1 MHRPKV
7 TSLAQIIKWIIL
19 AVVIILLIN
28 YLIKNSH
35 EFSFLKKI
43 RIEYIIPVILLNIF
57 NLLLS
62 CSRFYMM
69 LTHVSH
75 RIPLY
80 TVFKY
85 FIFGRF
91 INKFIPYGGSVY
103 RAIMFK
109 KTDGVSYKK
118 YIASNISFDW
128 LNLIYSTLLGV
139 AVIGFYDPQ
148 LKIRSIP
155 LLPLFI
161 GALLLLIL
169 GIPLAK
175 KVLTLINRSVS
186 ASFFRKR
193 MNETADI
200 IDGVVD
206 VLKNRIIFFSNSI
219 IISLIIFS
227 TLISFHLLFKS
238 IGVNADLTVL
248 LVYLII
254 LRFFRVMRITPANL
268 GIREFLLG
276 FLSYFLGTG
285 AAEGIAVSIMMRLI
299 TLCVQGGLS
308 LGIFAAEGIYRFF
321 VPEKIQE

>member
-1 MHRPKV
+1 MRRPKV

-103 RAIMFK
+103 RAIMLK
-109 KTDGVSYKK
+109 KSDGVSYKK
-118 YIASNISFDW
+118 YIASNVSFDW
-128 LNLIYSTLLGV
+128 LNLIFSTLLGV

-161 GALLLLIL
+161 GALFLLIL

-193 MNETADI
+193 MNEIAEI

-238 IGVNADLTVL
+238 IDVNADLTVL

-276 FLSYFLGTG
+276 FLSHFLGTG
-285 AAEGIAVSIMMRLI
+285 AAEGIAVSIIMRLI

-308 LGIFAAEGIYRFF
+308 LGIFAVEGISRFF
-321 VPEKIQE
+321 VSEKIQE